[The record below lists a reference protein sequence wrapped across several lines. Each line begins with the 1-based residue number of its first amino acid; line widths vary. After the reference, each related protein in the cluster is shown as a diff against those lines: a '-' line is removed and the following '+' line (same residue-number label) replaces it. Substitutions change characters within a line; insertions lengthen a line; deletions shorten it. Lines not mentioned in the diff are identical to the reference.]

1 MDRSRPLEAYMEPI
15 AIVTLI
21 LAALYIVGRGPLVF
35 APAATV
41 EVYRRMFATTGRTR
55 VFGSFLAL
63 LAVPLVVTA
72 RLGRAEHGDITIL
85 IEVMGWLSAAAA
97 VIVLVAPET
106 MSRLLL
112 GFWDAASHP
121 VRRAMGALN
130 IAFGVGLGWVAFV
143 AF

>member
-1 MDRSRPLEAYMEPI
+1 MEPI
-15 AIVTLI
+15 AIVTVI

-55 VFGSFLAL
+55 VFGAFLAL
-63 LAVPLVVTA
+63 LAVPLVITA

-85 IEVMGWLSAAAA
+85 IEVMGWITAAAA
-97 VIVLVAPET
+97 VFVLVAPGT
-106 MSRLLL
+106 IKRLVI
-112 GFWDAASHP
+112 GFWDAVESHAA
-121 VRRAMGALN
+121 RRAFGAVN
-130 IAFGVGLGWVAFV
+130 IALGVVLGWVAFV

>member
-1 MDRSRPLEAYMEPI
+1 MEPI

-41 EVYRRMFATTGRTR
+41 EVYRSMFATTRRTR
-55 VFGSFLAL
+55 VFGTFLAL

-85 IEVMGWLSAAAA
+85 IEVMGWLTAAAA
-97 VIVLVAPET
+97 VFVLVAPGT
-106 MSRLLL
+106 IKRLLM
-112 GFWDAASHP
+112 GFWDAVESHAA
-121 VRRAMGALN
+121 RRAVGAIN
-130 IAFGVGLGWVAFV
+130 MAFGVVLGWVAFV